1 MTVVVGDIYYPIN
14 ELLVKNLEMTII
26 GIELGI
32 VIESDGLFCFNPIS
46 TPKKFTIYMNYYTQH
61 KLIEGRNSLFFS
73 SQNIIYL
80 NNIFLSFLYFFLL
93 IFSFYFILQ
102 YFVELKLNFIIFFI
116 FLSIRSF
123 QSHYSSHEFDRLIQI
138 HLSYFFSFIL
148 QY

>member
-80 NNIFLSFLYFFLL
+80 NNIFLSFLYFFFVDFLFL
-93 IFSFYFILQ
+93 FYPSIFCWIEIKFYNFFYFSFYKVISISLLKSWVWQ
-102 YFVELKLNFIIFFI
+102 INPSSLKLFF
-116 FLSIRSF
+116 
-123 QSHYSSHEFDRLIQI
+123 
-138 HLSYFFSFIL
+138 
-148 QY
+148 